1 MSNVQIDDTGVR
13 NLFAELEEDKLR
25 AIMTSALRKGAQT
38 LKNNTIKSLRSKVN
52 TSSST
57 TNGKPIENGVRM
69 KVDKNYIE
77 ANVNIMGDYRLR
89 FLEKGTQ
96 LRKTKSGANR
106 GALSARNFFADAR
119 NNEMAVYDAIDKQLI
134 NLLKKQ

>member
-106 GALSARNFFADAR
+106 GALSARNFFADSR

>member
-25 AIMTSALRKGAQT
+25 SILTSALRKGAQT
-38 LKNNTIKSLRSKVN
+38 LKDHTIASLRSKIN
-52 TSSST
+52 TSST
-57 TNGKPIENGVRM
+57 TTKGKPIEKGVRM

-77 ANVNIMGDYRLR
+77 ANVNIMGDQRLI
-89 FLEKGTQ
+89 FFEKGTK

-106 GALSARNFFADAR
+106 GAISARRFFADAR
-119 NNEMAVYDAIDKQLI
+119 NNETAVYDAIDKQLI
-134 NLLKKQ
+134 KLLKKQ